1 MKSGDK
7 FREVKFFV
15 RFFAELVLAAICVF
29 GPLCGWVLVADIG
42 RSVGWL

>member
-15 RFFAELVLAAICVF
+15 RFFAELVLTAICVF
-29 GPLCGWVLVADIG
+29 GPLCGWALIVDIG